1 MTGNMVAEL
10 MQGAL
15 AVTLSLA
22 VPLLAAS
29 FAIGMVV
36 SIIQTVTQVHEATLS
51 FVPKLAIFAVILTLL
66 GPWMLQNLV
75 NFTASLFNNLGRFA
89 G

>member
-22 VPLLAAS
+22 TPLLAAS

-51 FVPKLAIFAVILTLL
+51 FVPKLAAFAVILTLL

-75 NFTASLFNNLGRFA
+75 NFTASLFNNLGRFV